1 MRIILYSFTLLLTAF
16 LLLSACGSGTP
27 EPTTRQAVLKLSTE
41 GTLATGTKIGAIDNI
56 TITLPAGVTV
66 PTDAAGKVLPG
77 VVSPSGQTATGT
89 VVPIIDSIFTPA
101 TTGSQATLTIKMV
114 VAAGFDP
121 GEFATVTCNITGS
134 VPTATDF
141 SINQA
146 TFRTKDLNGADITGL
161 TASFTMSIK

>member
-1 MRIILYSFTLLLTAF
+1 MRIILFFFTLLSASF

-27 EPTTRQAVLKLSTE
+27 EPTTRHAVLKLSTQ
-41 GTLATGTKIGAIDNI
+41 GTLATGKIGAIDNI
-56 TITLPAGVTV
+56 TITLPSGVTV
-66 PTDAAGKVLPG
+66 PTDATGKVLSG
-77 VVSPSGQTATGT
+77 VISPSGQTATGT

-134 VPTATDF
+134 VPSATDF

-146 TFRTKDLNGADITGL
+146 TFKTKDLNGADITGL
-161 TASFTMSIK
+161 TASFTMSII